1 MTTFNYLERVMTMSN
16 NDWEAAVNN
25 MILERKNWV
34 QFSSIL
40 VWEGADARTSGTFFK
55 AVFQA
60 TLLFGS

>member
-1 MTTFNYLERVMTMSN
+1 MTMSN